1 MAKRKEQAKQ
11 PEYRYLGPD
20 VPRVQYPSKKINFAP
35 AQLTQESMA
44 QLVQL
49 YPALMVKYITTEPEG
64 APEDPPGDPGTD

>member
-11 PEYRYLGPD
+11 PEYRYIGPD

-35 AQLTQESMA
+35 PQLTQESMA

-49 YPALMVKYITTEPEG
+49 YPDLMLKYITTEPEG
-64 APEDPPGDPGTD
+64 APEETPTDLGTD